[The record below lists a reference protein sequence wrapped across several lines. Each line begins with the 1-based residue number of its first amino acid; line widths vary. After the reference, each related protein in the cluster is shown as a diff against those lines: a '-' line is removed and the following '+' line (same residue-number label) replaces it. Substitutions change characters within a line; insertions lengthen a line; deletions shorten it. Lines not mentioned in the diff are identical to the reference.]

1 MKKTRDQGAEEEVF
15 LTQEAAEQLKNART
29 MEEYLRIA
37 EENGIDW
44 NELSDEWLDAII
56 SGDISDLLWQQE
68 RRRRRAGKAKH
79 ENGI

>member
-1 MKKTRDQGAEEEVF
+1 MKKTRDQRAEEEVF
-15 LTQEAAEQLKNART
+15 LTQEAVEQLKNART

-56 SGDISDLLWQQE
+56 SGDISNLLWQQE

>member
-1 MKKTRDQGAEEEVF
+1 MKKTRDQSAEEEVF
-15 LTQEAAEQLKNART
+15 LTQAVVEQLKNART

-37 EENGIDW
+37 EEDGIDW
-44 NELSDEWLDAII
+44 NELSDEWLDAIV